1 MNKTID
7 VNGFKIGGDL
17 SYIIADIGSNH
28 KQDLSLAKESID
40 AAAEAGADAV
50 KFQSINLNKMY
61 FNPDKNTADFLKKL
75 EFPEDWHQ
83 ILDEY
88 CKERGVVFFSSPTYM
103 SSVDL
108 LEEID
113 VPLYK
118 LASAQI
124 GTFPQIVERV
134 ANLNKPTIFSTGI
147 ANYDEVI
154 KAVRIFEEAGND
166 KYMILHCNSLYPAP
180 PSIVNLPLM
189 DTYKS
194 MFNCPVG
201 FSDHTDGIHIPLAAV
216 ACGAKIIEKH
226 FTLDKKFNTPDST
239 SFAANPQEFKRLVD
253 QTREVERSMIALKP
267 RLDIHTD
274 EEKFKNAILYRAQLK
289 RELVEGEMVY
299 YEDFNYLRSSRGLD
313 ARTVFYNRN
322 LGVTK
327 KQFNKG
333 DIINEDDLMW
343 NKKISQIK

>member
-1 MNKTID
+1 MNKIID

-17 SYIIADIGSNH
+17 CYIIADIGSNH

-40 AAAEAGADAV
+40 AAVESGANAV
-50 KFQSINLNKMY
+50 KFQSINLDKMY
-61 FNPDKNTADFLKKL
+61 LNPNKDTANFVKKL

-83 ILDEY
+83 ILNEY
-88 CKERGVVFFSSPTYM
+88 CNHRGVLFFSSPTYM

-147 ANYDEVI
+147 ANYEEVI
-154 KAVRIFEEAGND
+154 KTVRIFEEAGNA

-180 PSIVNLPLM
+180 AEIVNLPLM
-189 DTYKS
+189 NTYQS

-201 FSDHTDGIHIPLAAV
+201 FSDHTDGIHIPTAAV
-216 ACGAKIIEKH
+216 ARGAKIIEKH
-226 FTLDKKFNTPDST
+226 FTLDKSFDTPDST
-239 SFAANPQEFKRLVD
+239 SFAADPVEFKNLVNNI
-253 QTREVERSMIALKP
+253 REVEKSLIKRTP
-267 RLDIHTD
+267 RIEIQK
-274 EEKFKNAILYRAQLK
+274 EEEEFKNSILYRAVAK
-289 RELVEGEMVY
+289 RNIPKGSMINSFEIE
-299 YEDFNYLRSSRGLD
+299 YLRNNYGLNAKD
-313 ARTVFYNRN
+313 LFGKKEIGITTKEIEENELLTSFNVN
-322 LGVTK
+322 LHG
-327 KQFNKG
+327 N
-333 DIINEDDLMW
+333 
-343 NKKISQIK
+343 

>member
-50 KFQSINLNKMY
+50 KFQSINLIKMY

-147 ANYDEVI
+147 ANYDQVL
-154 KAVRIFEEAGND
+154 KAVNIFEKAGNK

-180 PSIVNLPLM
+180 AEIVNLPLM

-194 MFNCPVG
+194 MFGCPVG
-201 FSDHTDGIHIPLAAV
+201 FSDHTDGIHIPIAAV
-216 ACGAKIIEKH
+216 ATGAKIIEKH
-226 FTLDKKFNTPDST
+226 FTLDKNFETPDST
-239 SFAANPQEFKRLVD
+239 SFAADPVEFSNLVSNI
-253 QTREVERSMIALKP
+253 REVEKALIKQKP
-267 RLDIHTD
+267 RLKIQKE
-274 EEKFKNAILYRAQLK
+274 EEKFKNSILYRAVTNKNISKGSMITSLDIK
-289 RELVEGEMVY
+289 
-299 YEDFNYLRSSRGLD
+299 YLRDNHGLNAND
-313 ARTVFYNRN
+313 LFGKNDIGIAQKN
-322 LGVTK
+322 LTK
-327 KQFNKG
+327 NHLLSLG
-333 DIINEDDLMW
+333 DIM
-343 NKKISQIK
+343 KI